1 MKGLMRFGQ
10 KGKLAPHFI
19 GPFEILDRVGAVAY
33 RLALPTTLASIHNVF
48 HISML
53 KKYTPDDSHIIS
65 WEQIELTD
73 DASYTEEPIRILDHK
88 KQVLQTKTIP
98 LVKVLWSHHGEE
110 EATWEREVKV
120 KEKYPHLFSNTP
132 QDIGTEEVAEEPEAT
147 EAEEEAYNEEPYQEA
162 AAYFGLNQ

>member
-10 KGKLAPHFI
+10 KGKLAPRFI
-19 GPFEILDRVGAVAY
+19 GPFDILDRVGAVAY
-33 RLALPTTLASIHNVF
+33 RLALPTALASIHNVF

-53 KKYTPDDSHIIS
+53 KKYTLDESHIVS

-88 KQVLQTKTIP
+88 EQVLLTKTIP

-110 EATWEREVKV
+110 EATWEREAEV

-132 QDIGTEEVAEEPEAT
+132 
-147 EAEEEAYNEEPYQEA
+147 
-162 AAYFGLNQ
+162 